1 MAKAKKLP
9 SGKWRALVYDY
20 TDSNGKRKYQSFTAE
35 TKKEAEFLA
44 ADYSLNKKTRQS
56 TSDLTL
62 YEAYTRYIESK
73 SNVLS
78 PSTIRGYVGCQNRDF
93 PTLMNRKI
101 KTITQEDIQIAINEE
116 CLNHSPKT
124 IRNKHGLLY
133 SVLSVYH
140 PNLKINTTLPQKQK
154 IQSFIPTT
162 SEVKSLL
169 EATQGTEM
177 HKAILLA
184 AIGTCR
190 RSEVCAVLKSDI
202 TDNGVYINKAIVKNK
217 DGNWVTKHTT
227 KTEAGTRFV
236 PLPKNVIDE
245 LLKCTYEKVVN
256 LVPQSITSCF
266 PKLCL
271 NTLGKKYKF
280 HELRHYSASV
290 MHTLGIPDKYIME
303 RGGWESKE
311 VLDKVY
317 THTMSDEEKKY
328 NDIIFKYF
336 ESIS

>member
-1 MAKAKKLP
+1 M
-9 SGKWRALVYDY
+9 
-20 TDSNGKRKYQSFTAE
+20 
-35 TKKEAEFLA
+35 
-44 ADYSLNKKTRQS
+44 
-56 TSDLTL
+56 
-62 YEAYTRYIESK
+62 
-73 SNVLS
+73 
-78 PSTIRGYVGCQNRDF
+78 
-93 PTLMNRKI
+93 
-101 KTITQEDIQIAINEE
+101 
-116 CLNHSPKT
+116 
-124 IRNKHGLLY
+124 
-133 SVLSVYH
+133 
-140 PNLKINTTLPQKQK
+140 
-154 IQSFIPTT
+154 
-162 SEVKSLL
+162 
-169 EATQGTEM
+169 
-177 HKAILLA
+177 
-184 AIGTCR
+184 
-190 RSEVCAVLKSDI
+190 LKSDI

-245 LLKCTYEKVVN
+245 LLKGTYEKVVN